1 MKKIITLALIVLSS
15 TSLVVSAT
23 DSSSLSED
31 KRTQNMVAETA
42 STTEAAMSN
51 SSQSNQKPTSPP
63 QTSENSEDNASQT
76 TTDTPPKKEPS
87 SGTLSLNGM
96 TWQKNT
102 GTGSDVNIGVAY
114 QSKSDVIFNWQYYD
128 ISNKTWE
135 TINSN
140 TASNWITFK
149 APHVG
154 QYLIHVYGTT
164 AEGETKEYTIGW
176 NVEPETAVLKGMTW
190 QTLEKNASKANIGVA
205 YTSNSKLTFTWQYY
219 DITKKEWHIVAK
231 DTTSNWMTVTL
242 PRSGQYLIHVEAKTE
257 SGKTVTYDIGWNVAA
272 DTVNLTGMT
281 WQHLKQDASSAN
293 IGIAYTSNSNLT
305 FTWQYYDIA
314 KKEWHQILKDTTSNW
329 ITFNSPHYGQ
339 YLIHVEART
348 KEGTTATYSIG
359 WQVFSKDGLGEI
371 LPIFNSS
378 NNVMSAGYY
387 NLVTGESVY
396 KNGKSLVTSASTY
409 KLFIALYVFDLIESG
424 RANWNTRFSNGTF
437 MTGFYDMIINSG
449 NAFPEWVKSNY
460 GYNNIDS
467 FLKSKGYAGIY
478 NYSDRATTSAEDLVK
493 ILKYYY
499 TNSSN
504 SNINYLLDLMKKQ
517 NYRSGIP
524 SGTGVI
530 TADKVGFLWDIRNDA
545 GIVYSSQ
552 AYILVVM
559 TNGQYKFDLIANISK
574 RVQSV
579 Q

>member
-1 MKKIITLALIVLSS
+1 MLALIVLSS

-231 DTTSNWMTVTL
+231 DTTSNWMT
-242 PRSGQYLIHVEAKTE
+242 
-257 SGKTVTYDIGWNVAA
+257 
-272 DTVNLTGMT
+272 
-281 WQHLKQDASSAN
+281 
-293 IGIAYTSNSNLT
+293 T
-305 FTWQYYDIA
+305 F
-314 KKEWHQILKDTTSNW
+314 
-329 ITFNSPHYGQ
+329 
-339 YLIHVEART
+339 R
-348 KEGTTATYSIG
+348 
-359 WQVFSKDGLGEI
+359 
-371 LPIFNSS
+371 
-378 NNVMSAGYY
+378 
-387 NLVTGESVY
+387 
-396 KNGKSLVTSASTY
+396 
-409 KLFIALYVFDLIESG
+409 
-424 RANWNTRFSNGTF
+424 
-437 MTGFYDMIINSG
+437 
-449 NAFPEWVKSNY
+449 
-460 GYNNIDS
+460 
-467 FLKSKGYAGIY
+467 
-478 NYSDRATTSAEDLVK
+478 
-493 ILKYYY
+493 
-499 TNSSN
+499 
-504 SNINYLLDLMKKQ
+504 
-517 NYRSGIP
+517 
-524 SGTGVI
+524 
-530 TADKVGFLWDIRNDA
+530 
-545 GIVYSSQ
+545 
-552 AYILVVM
+552 
-559 TNGQYKFDLIANISK
+559 
-574 RVQSV
+574 
-579 Q
+579 